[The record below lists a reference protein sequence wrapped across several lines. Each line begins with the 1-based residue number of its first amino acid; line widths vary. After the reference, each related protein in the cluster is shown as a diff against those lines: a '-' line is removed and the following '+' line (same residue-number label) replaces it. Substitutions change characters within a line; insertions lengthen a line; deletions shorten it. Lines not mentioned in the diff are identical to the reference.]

1 MSRTLGRMAPTAI
14 VFALAV
20 WCCWPYLDELRSSL
34 EVEQGGDLP
43 RITSSL
49 LSPTVEPVP
58 KRDPFQPP
66 PAIRADPPGSKKP
79 EIKKLAASSPHPQA
93 GPRQA
98 GASDQANAQRPG
110 TDVVKT
116 LVLEAIYI
124 QGDRRVALINDRVYA
139 QGEPLAISDPAA
151 EPYIVAQISPD
162 KVLLLHRGQT
172 VELPYA
178 GGDPRAHARPA
189 RSPTKAAMPTNDPR
203 RHTRPAVKQR
213 HE

>member
-139 QGEPLAISDPAA
+139 QGEPLAISDLPGQGAA
-151 EPYIVAQISPD
+151 LAPGAD
-162 KVLLLHRGQT
+162 RGT
-172 VELPYA
+172 AVC
-178 GGDPRAHARPA
+178 GR
-189 RSPTKAAMPTNDPR
+189 RSP
-203 RHTRPAVKQR
+203 RPCTPGSIADESCNA
-213 HE
+213 HERSPPAYTPGRQTAP